1 MKRYLALLVLIAAVL
16 SASVFATHWASHWR
30 AAGGHSVLFGA
41 VSSQPAPGPVMHIT
55 PPLGLPP
62 VPVPAADPVTAAK
75 VALGRKLFFDTRLS
89 ADGSV
94 SCASCH
100 NPLHGF
106 SDQRPVSLGV
116 GGHPGDRNAPTVLN
130 AAYYPLLFWDGRVAG
145 LENQTA
151 VPMANPIEMDLPHA
165 AAVARLRQDPTYRR
179 EFQAAFGAG
188 PIDFSQVQMAIA
200 SYERTLVSGD
210 SPFDRYEYGGD
221 KKALSP
227 AAIRGLAV
235 FENPNEGN
243 CASCHTIGPRYAL
256 FTDEKFHNTGEGV
269 DDQGNIVDLGRYNE
283 TKIDSDKGAFK
294 TPDLRDVAQTAP
306 YMHDGKLKTLADV
319 VAFYAG
325 QGNSNP
331 YLDQNMKRIHLS
343 GRDRSD
349 LVEFLKSLTGQ
360 PPASTGQERAGQ

>member
-1 MKRYLALLVLIAAVL
+1 MKRYLALLVLFAAVL
-16 SASVFATHWASHWR
+16 FASIVAAHWR
-30 AAGGHSVLFGA
+30 TASGHTTHPGAANSPLG
-41 VSSQPAPGPVMHIT
+41 PGPVMHIT

-62 VPVPAADPVTAAK
+62 LPVPADNPVTAAK
-75 VALGRKLFFDTRLS
+75 VALGRKLFFDARLS
-89 ADGSV
+89 ADGAV

-100 NPLHGF
+100 HPLQSF
-106 SDQRPVSLGV
+106 SDPRPVSLGV
-116 GGHPGDRNAPTVLN
+116 GGHPGDRNAPSVLN
-130 AAYYPLLFWDGRVAG
+130 AAYSPLLFWDGRASG
-145 LENQTA
+145 LENQSA
-151 VPMANPIEMDLPHA
+151 APIANPIEMDLPHA
-165 AAVARLRQDPTYRR
+165 AAVARLRQDANYRR
-179 EFQAAFGAG
+179 EFQDAFGAG
-188 PIDFSQVQMAIA
+188 PIDFAQVEMAIA

-235 FENPNEGN
+235 FENPNQGN

-256 FTDEKFHNTGEGV
+256 FTDGKFHNTGEGV
-269 DDQGNIVDLGRYNE
+269 DDQGNLVDLGRYDV

-343 GRDRSD
+343 GRDRAD
-349 LVEFLKSLTGQ
+349 LVEFLKSLTGE
-360 PPASTGQERAGQ
+360 PPASTGQARVGQ